1 MVLTSLLFSDA
12 MTTPR
17 QSRTAAP
24 VEGDLRPSDLR
35 ERWNDRYGPLV
46 AEQLRADRR
55 YTLFRVGPSEFAYTS
70 YEGYVRALKRAWAL
84 GFVPEP
90 LPSATGTD
98 ILDSAPNLR
107 GVDLDLS
114 DLRRSDV
121 RRPPRFS

>member
-1 MVLTSLLFSDA
+1 

-17 QSRTAAP
+17 RTTAP
-24 VEGDLRPSDLR
+24 MEGDPRPGNLR
-35 ERWNDRYGPLV
+35 ERWSESYGPLV

-55 YTLFRVGPSEFAYTS
+55 YTLFRVGSSEFAYTS

-98 ILDSAPNLR
+98 ILDTAPNLR

-114 DLRRSDV
+114 DLRPSDV
-121 RRPPRFS
+121 RRPSRFS